1 MSSEKKKPTVFIVED
16 NEFHL
21 RLARDLLEAHGM
33 RVLHS
38 AAPMEAIALIE
49 RSKPDLILMDLSLKE
64 ANGLEIVRRL
74 KENPKTADIPV
85 IALTAHAT
93 KRDEANARAAGCN
106 GFIVKPINTRLFP
119 KQIIDNL
126 KASEG

>member
-1 MSSEKKKPTVFIVED
+1 MKSEKKKPTVFIVED

-38 AAPMEAIALIE
+38 PTPAEAMKLIE
-49 RSKPDLILMDLSLKE
+49 MSKPDLIIMDLSLKE
-64 ANGLEIVRRL
+64 ANGLEIVKKL
-74 KENPKTADIPV
+74 KENPKTSDIPV
-85 IALTAHAT
+85 VALTAHAT

-106 GFIVKPINTRLFP
+106 DFIVKPINTRLFP

-126 KASEG
+126 KASES